1 MPDDLT
7 HSGATAV
14 NKPAVESKA
23 PIVTEPYTKPTAEQA
38 WHQMLSQI
46 QNEERGVLEEELRV
60 SPEWVMASKVWY
72 EHTQGKPFAGT
83 DHEAVQF
90 GLDTMSNNYAWFN
103 SDTAFSSQENVGLV
117 GFLDQFENAPD
128 HAKMAAGFLHLMYE
142 EKNTTW
148 SGFGRGAR
156 ANLQDPSNAVGLA
169 TVVGLAGKWV
179 GRGVLK
185 EGFNQLVRQNMKRI
199 FGKQG
204 FALSVIEG
212 AGFGA
217 SDDAMLQGLE
227 RQIGRTMGSEVQPG
241 YDWKRGGMA
250 ATAGGILGGTLNQA
264 IPAAS
269 MLYRKAKGVSDE
281 LKVGFDVSNETI
293 VPPTGPLDMPVEV
306 KVPGPQVGRQGNN
319 YLGAPGSKTP
329 QARQGLIRRMM
340 PILNHEYAEFDRSI
354 DWYESAGRTIDAL
367 TRGDPILKE
376 QVVRVLAFYS
386 ANSGVDMNTS
396 AAIEAAFSIAKGAT
410 PLTGQAPMVSGR
422 RLDAILNAPEFD
434 TDLPG
439 VGNKVMNF
447 YRNLH
452 DPAFGRDDY
461 PDAVTI
467 DRHMLRLMGYT
478 TQQPTDRQY
487 AYAQTAIVDLTN
499 RYNEANGTDLR
510 PRQMQAALW
519 SYQRVNYEV
528 GRGKEPPA
536 YTDFP
541 IEISKATAHIPWE
554 ANSPIFPEFATLTP
568 ERKIQFTEEA
578 RAIVHDENGRDVILN
593 EILQTPLFRH
603 ITSSGSFE
611 GVISPNTET
620 AIVLPRFGGMSGDY
634 DTGIAELYANVIG
647 HIYQQDSVPW
657 FRFDYDLAEKY
668 RAFQKN
674 GKAGGEDINLG
685 LAVIVAPE
693 HGTPEFTE
701 ALFKHIS
708 GEVEGVDF
716 TRFVDPEGNI
726 TYSFV
731 NFRDAEGVPYGLK
744 DGDFESKLRA
754 AIDSFDSDVPNDSG
768 LTYNQ
773 GRLVEKD
780 EDYMA
785 RIVSEGSPDLV
796 ARADSWRKEFESLVE
811 RYRSEGGTTQGG
823 KATPTPEEVIPTSSE
838 TLSPGQLSGSPP
850 DPYAVDVGDGGQ
862 KEMEELNQILIRLD
876 KLNPFNEDHA
886 GEIQELQSYRDH
898 LEEYLGLN

>member
-1 MPDDLT
+1 MAYTPPFQGSQMPDDLT

-38 WHQMLSQI
+38 MYQMLSQI
-46 QNEERGVLEEELRV
+46 QAEGRGVLEEELRS

-72 EHTQGKPFAGT
+72 EHTQGKPFTGT

-103 SDTAFSSQENVGLV
+103 SDSPFSSQENVGLV

-128 HAKMAAGFLHLMYE
+128 HAKVAAGFLHLMYE
-142 EKNTTW
+142 EKNPTW

-156 ANLQDPSNAVGLA
+156 ANLQDASNVVGIA
-169 TVVGLAGKWV
+169 TVVGLAGKWG
-179 GRGVLK
+179 GRQLIK

-281 LKVGFDVSNETI
+281 LKVGFDVSNEAI
-293 VPPTGPLDMPVEV
+293 VPPTGPLDLPVEI
-306 KVPGPQVGRQGNN
+306 KVPGPQLVRKGVN
-319 YLGAPGSKTP
+319 YSGAPGSATP
-329 QARQGLIRRMM
+329 QARQGLIRRLM
-340 PILNHEYAEFDRSI
+340 PLLHHPDAEFDRSI
-354 DWYESAGRTIDAL
+354 DWYESSGRTIDAL

-386 ANSGVDMNTS
+386 ANSDVQMNTS
-396 AAIEAAFSIAKGAT
+396 AAIEAAFEIAKGAT
-410 PLTGQAPMVSGR
+410 PLTGQTPLVSGR

-434 TDLPG
+434 TRLDG

-467 DRHMLRLMGYT
+467 DRHMLKLLGYKT
-478 TQQPTDRQY
+478 AQPGPNQY

-519 SYQRVNYEV
+519 AHQRVKSELAL
-528 GRGKEPPA
+528 GKEKPA
-536 YTDFP
+536 YTDFTTT
-541 IEISKATAHIPWE
+541 IGKATAHVPWE
-554 ANSPIFPEFATLTP
+554 ANSPIFPEFVNLTP

-578 RAIVHDENGRDVILN
+578 RAIVHDENGRDVILE
-593 EILQTPLFRH
+593 EILQHPLFRH
-603 ITSSGSFE
+603 ITSSGSWE

-620 AIVLPRFGGMSGDY
+620 SIVLPRFGGTKGGY
-634 DTGIAELYANVIG
+634 DTDIAELYAATMG
-647 HIYQQDSVPW
+647 HIYQQDAVPW
-657 FRFDYDLAEKY
+657 FRFDDALS
-668 RAFQKN
+668 KN
-674 GKAGGEDINLG
+674 ADS
-685 LAVIVAPE
+685 PE
-693 HGTPEFTE
+693 VNFSYSFRIGVDDADSATSEFTE
-701 ALFKHIS
+701 ALYKHIS
-708 GEVEGVDF
+708 AQVPGTEF
-716 TRFVDPEGNI
+716 TRFVQTDGKVNYTFINFKDDDGNPFSGLSNAEFE
-726 TYSFV
+726 TKLELALDSFKSNV
-731 NFRDAEGVPYGLK
+731 KGETVSSYNNGKLVSQEN
-744 DGDFESKLRA
+744 ESYASRISEAGGPDLLLRA
-754 AIDSFDSDVPNDSG
+754 DN
-768 LTYNQ
+768 
-773 GRLVEKD
+773 
-780 EDYMA
+780 
-785 RIVSEGSPDLV
+785 
-796 ARADSWRKEFESLVE
+796 WRKEFEALVE

-850 DPYAVDVGDGGQ
+850 DEG
-862 KEMEELNQILIRLD
+862 
-876 KLNPFNEDHA
+876 F
-886 GEIQELQSYRDH
+886 
-898 LEEYLGLN
+898 